1 MFDTKKEVNPCCV
14 TKALKFFGRS
24 NNKIERKETIKNRHG
39 HFILFSFHRER
50 DLLRMTNMQKKNIQQ
65 SQSVIYF
72 HLLVS
77 FFLYFP
83 DAELC
88 VRCTVCWKSFKHP
101 MSLTLHKDVH
111 KENKTKCPVCARV
124 FSRSY
129 DMKSHLTRIHK
140 ITWVVDNNEK
150 DIFY

>member
-1 MFDTKKEVNPCCV
+1 MDEVKIKGKFSSQKK
-14 TKALKFFGRS
+14 KLKQNREKKTFSCG
-24 NNKIERKETIKNRHG
+24 IKKNDKNG
-39 HFILFSFHRER
+39 HFILFSFHRVKR
-50 DLLRMTNMQKKNIQQ
+50 RLKQKKKKKTSIQQ

-140 ITWVVDNNEK
+140 IT
-150 DIFY
+150 